1 MTNLIVRR
9 FMQAIPTLFGITLI
23 SFFLMQAAPGDPVTL
38 LTFNPEASAEGT
50 MRLRR
55 QLGFD
60 KPAATQYLY
69 WLVGNDWTM
78 IDVDGDGDGDIQGVR
93 RGLLRGDFG
102 QSVIHK
108 RPVLDLILE
117 RIPATL
123 QLTLSALI
131 VGYSLGIL
139 LGLLAA
145 AKHGSILDQLIR
157 VFSVLGTA
165 LPSFWLGLLL
175 IILFSVELKWLPL
188 GGRRD
193 LTRTEDGLDLWDS
206 MRHMIMPVSVMALG
220 IIASVSRYMRAQALE
235 VMEQDYIRTARA
247 KGIHE
252 STVFRRHVMRNALI
266 PIATFLGPALGGLIS
281 GAVIIEQVFS
291 WPGMGRMVITAMLQ
305 RDFPLIMG
313 SVLFSSVFF
322 IIGLLISDVLYGILD
337 PRVRY

>member
-1 MTNLIVRR
+1 
-9 FMQAIPTLFGITLI
+9 
-23 SFFLMQAAPGDPVTL
+23 
-38 LTFNPEASAEGT
+38 